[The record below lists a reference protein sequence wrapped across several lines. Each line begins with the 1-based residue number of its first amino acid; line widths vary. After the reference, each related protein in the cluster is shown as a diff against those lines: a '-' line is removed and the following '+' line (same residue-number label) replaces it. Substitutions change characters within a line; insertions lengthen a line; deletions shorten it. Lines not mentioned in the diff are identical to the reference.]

1 MRTPGESLGLLAYL
15 FVVYGGFPPR
25 ELVTAAWTG
34 ELDGAEGDRS
44 GRPLSLVAGSGKEPP
59 PARSSRTAKDSE
71 SAAA

>member
-25 ELVTAAWTG
+25 ELVTAAWSGGLEGTEG
-34 ELDGAEGDRS
+34 YGGAQ
-44 GRPLSLVAGSGKEPP
+44 PLSLVAGSETGTPSARPP
-59 PARSSRTAKDSE
+59 VTDSE